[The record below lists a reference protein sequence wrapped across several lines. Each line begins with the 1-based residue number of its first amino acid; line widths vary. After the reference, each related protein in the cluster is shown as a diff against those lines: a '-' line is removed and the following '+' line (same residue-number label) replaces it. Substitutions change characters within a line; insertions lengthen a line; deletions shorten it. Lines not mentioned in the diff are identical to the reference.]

1 MRAVYDTQPA
11 YACEYSILN
20 AIKMAKN
27 KEITDEQVQDAA
39 AEALAEEI
47 LTLQNELQQERT
59 ERKGLQEQLN
69 ALRESIANVTNSV
82 NIAPPPPA
90 PLERPVVSLPDGTR
104 LRFKAGAFK
113 AGGKLLVAAEVADS
127 PELLAQIIE
136 KYPGIFEP
144 A

>member
-1 MRAVYDTQPA
+1 M
-11 YACEYSILN
+11 S
-20 AIKMAKN
+20 KK
-27 KEITDEQVQDAA
+27 KEVTDEQVQDAA
-39 AEALAEEI
+39 QEALAEEL
-47 LTLQNELQQERT
+47 LTLQNELEHERN
-59 ERKGLQEQLN
+59 ERKGLQQQLN
-69 ALRESIANVTNSV
+69 ELRESVANVTNSV

-104 LRFKAGAFK
+104 LRFKAGQFK
-113 AGGKLLVAAEVADS
+113 MGGTIVLATAVADS

>member
-1 MRAVYDTQPA
+1 MRVVYDTQPA
-11 YACEYSILN
+11 LACEYSILN
-20 AIKMAKN
+20 AYKMGK
-27 KEITDEQVQDAA
+27 KTQITDEQVQDAA

-47 LTLQNELQQERT
+47 LNLHTELEQERT
-59 ERKGLQEQLN
+59 ERKALQEQLN

-90 PLERPVVSLPDGTR
+90 PLERPVVPLPDGTR

-113 AGGKLLVAAEVADS
+113 AGGKVLVAAEVADS
-127 PELLAQIIE
+127 PELLAQVIE
-136 KYPGIFEP
+136 KYPGLFEP